1 MNKKATLI
9 VALSCVYAGAAN
21 SVNYD
26 LLGRR
31 GSKMNTPMVY
41 KNIDYSKK
49 GNKQQGIAS
58 QGNKALMKRASGLQ
72 NGVVA
77 LEGAYCNKGLD
88 YTTSY
93 PVPFY
98 LKRYYANGSTQAKT
112 YDVAT
117 GSNGYIE
124 HANSA
129 FIPVPRWQNY
139 VPNFTNVDARTN
151 IPWYQFSM
159 TEENYTFNSAN
170 TVVSSRFGNAQDMI
184 HYLALSPDVRDYASK
199 RWNVQSWY
207 DTQNY
212 GNVQEFGKVGVHI
225 TADALPVWMNYGAKP
240 SFVQLEGNNVF
251 NPTPVTEVASTRMY
265 STIKATAKDPVIY
278 VGKNS
283 PVHPAHPAWMGS
295 QGPQIYVGVHAGI
308 DEGGNNEALLQ
319 YSNVAQ
325 NLDNYI
331 YDNRTIEIAGAGNY
345 SARFNNGHV
354 ASRSQAANAVTVGV
368 ADGYT
373 QAITSY
379 TSHIYKYCERGI
391 GNCSDGSVN
400 YLRDGSK
407 KPEIF
412 NYSHFYLNDLKRT
425 YNGSNSGSYT
435 YMAVPLYDGTEVAAA
450 YTASMVADL
459 LTVNPFYRWH
469 PEVVKA
475 LLITSGDNQVQALP
489 SYNPVTSAVP
499 TYQTLLFDKDHQS
512 QFHDSRYWIG
522 DVNLLKTHVANSR
535 KEIRFS
541 IKRPANKTKFKA
553 AIAWLTSGNDI
564 ANLGKIPQDFDLY
577 VYERSTNSTDNVS
590 GVSKASSTTAA
601 DAYETISFTSNSE
614 YLLFRILLYSDH
626 ANSENNGQIVLG
638 FDLASS
644 N

>member
-26 LLGRR
+26 ILGRR
-31 GSKMNTPMVY
+31 GSKMNSPMVY
-41 KNIDYSKK
+41 KNMDYSKK

-58 QGNKALMKRASGLQ
+58 LDNKALMKRSSGLL

-98 LKRYYANGSTQAKT
+98 LKRYYADGSTQAKT

-124 HANSA
+124 HSNSA

-139 VPNFTNVDARTN
+139 VPNLTEISARTK
-151 IPWYQFSM
+151 IPGNQFSM
-159 TEENYTFNSAN
+159 TEENYTFNSST
-170 TVVSSRFGNAQDMI
+170 TVYSSPYGNAQDLI
-184 HYLALSPDVRDYASK
+184 HYLALAPDVRDYASK
-199 RWNVQSWY
+199 RWGVQWY
-207 DTQNY
+207 DAQNY
-212 GNVQEFGKVGVHI
+212 GNVQEFGKVGVHMSV
-225 TADALPVWMNYGAKP
+225 DAIPVRLNNGAKP
-240 SFVQLEGNNVF
+240 TFVQLEGDYAF
-251 NPTPVTEVASTRMY
+251 NPTPLTEVASSRMY
-265 STIKATAKDPVIY
+265 NTIKATAKDVVVY
-278 VGKNS
+278 VDKNFPS
-283 PVHPAHPAWMGS
+283 HPAHPTWMGS
-295 QGPQIYVGVHAGI
+295 QGPQVYVGVHAGI

-331 YDNRTIEIAGAGNY
+331 YDNRTIEIAGVGNY
-345 SARFNNGHV
+345 SARFNNSHV
-354 ASRSQAANAVTVGV
+354 ASRSHAANAVSVGV
-368 ADGYT
+368 ADPYS
-373 QAITSY
+373 QSMASY
-379 TSHIYKYCERGI
+379 SSYISKYCTQGV
-391 GNCSDGSVN
+391 GHCSNGTN
-400 YLRDGSK
+400 LNDGSK
-407 KPEIF
+407 KPEIY
-412 NYSHFYLNDLKRT
+412 NYSHFYLNDRKRFYDGSVSGT
-425 YNGSNSGSYT
+425 YSYT
-435 YMAVPLYDGTEVAAA
+435 AVPLYSGTEIAAA

-475 LLITSGDNQVQALP
+475 LLMTSGDNQLQTLP
-489 SYNPVTSAVP
+489 AYTPATSAVP

-522 DVNLLKTHVANSR
+522 DINLLKTHVLDSKN
-535 KEIRFS
+535 EIRFS
-541 IKRPANKTKFKA
+541 IKRPANKTKFTA
-553 AIAWLTSGNDI
+553 AIAWLSSGNDI
-564 ANLGKIPQDFDLY
+564 ANLGMIPQDFDLF
-577 VYERSTNSTDNVS
+577 VYERSTANTNDVN
-590 GVSKASSTTAA
+590 GVKARSTTSTNAF
-601 DAYETISFTSNSE
+601 EKVSFTSNAE
-614 YLLFRILLYSDH
+614 YLLFRIKLFSDE

-638 FDLASS
+638 FDLAAS

>member
-31 GSKMNTPMVY
+31 GSKMNSPMVY

-49 GNKQQGIAS
+49 NSKKQGIAS
-58 QGNKALMKRASGLQ
+58 LDNKALMKRASGLQ

-98 LKRYYANGSTQAKT
+98 LKRYYANGSTQART

-124 HANSA
+124 HSNSA

-139 VPNFTNVDARTN
+139 SPNLTEISARTK
-151 IPWYQFSM
+151 IPTNQYGV
-159 TEENYTFNSAN
+159 TEENYSFNSSS
-170 TVVSSRFGNAQDMI
+170 TVASSRFGNAQDMI
-184 HYLALSPDVRDYASK
+184 HYLALSPDLKEYASK
-199 RWNVQSWY
+199 RWAVQSWY

-212 GNVQEFGKVGVHI
+212 GNVQEFGKVGVHLSV
-225 TADALPVWMNYGAKP
+225 DAVPVKTNNGANP
-240 SFVQLEGNNVF
+240 SFIQLEGDYAF
-251 NPTPVTEVASTRMY
+251 NPTPVTEVASSRMY
-265 STIKATAKDPVIY
+265 NTIKAVAKDVVVY
-278 VGKNS
+278 VDKNY
-283 PVHPAHPAWMGS
+283 PVHPAHPTWMGS
-295 QGPQIYVGVHAGI
+295 QGPQVYVGVHAGI
-308 DEGGNNEALLQ
+308 DEGGINDALLQ
-319 YSNVAQ
+319 YSYAAQ

-345 SARFNNGHV
+345 SVRFNNYHI
-354 ASRSQAANAVTVGV
+354 ASKSQAANAVTVGA
-368 ADGYT
+368 ADGYS

-379 TSHIYKYCERGI
+379 TSHVSKYCKQGI
-391 GNCSDGSVN
+391 GNCSNGSN
-400 YLRDGSK
+400 LEDGSK

-412 NYSHFYLNDLKRT
+412 NYSHFYLNDKKRT
-425 YNGSNSGSYT
+425 YSSRSGDNYT
-435 YMAVPLYDGTEVAAA
+435 YTALPLYDGTEVAAA

-475 LLITSGDNQVQALP
+475 LLITSGDNQVQVLP
-489 SYNPVTSAVP
+489 SYTPVTSAVP

-522 DVNLLKTHVANSR
+522 DVNLLKTHVLDSK

-541 IKRPANKTKFKA
+541 IKRPANKTKFTA
-553 AIAWLTSGNDI
+553 AIAWLSSGNDI
-564 ANLGKIPQDFDLY
+564 ANLGMIPQDFDLF
-577 VYERSTNSTDNVS
+577 VYERSNDNTDNVN
-590 GVSKASSTTAA
+590 GVKARSTTSTNAF
-601 DAYETISFTSNSE
+601 EKVSFTSSAD
-614 YLLFRILLYSDH
+614 YLLFRIKLYSDD
-626 ANSENNGQIVLG
+626 ARSENNGQIVLG
-638 FDLASS
+638 FDLAAS